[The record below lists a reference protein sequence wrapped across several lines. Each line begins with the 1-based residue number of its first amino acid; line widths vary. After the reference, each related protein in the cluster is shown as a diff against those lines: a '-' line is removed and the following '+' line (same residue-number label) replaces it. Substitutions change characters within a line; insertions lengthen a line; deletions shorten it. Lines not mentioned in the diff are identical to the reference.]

1 MAPPPRRPARRPF
14 SARGAPPG
22 EPRGGPRPPRR
33 VGDRWARVGG
43 AQRPREGPT
52 APCERNGRPR
62 RGTTRKRDGKRAP
75 GEASAVPAG
84 QRRRVSG
91 RAGGPT
97 AVSGHAVRT
106 RVVQAGGKHGK
117 PPGLVVRPR
126 WKKRPASPC
135 ANPTAL
141 TPKDGAPRSAPKPRP
156 PRPPPCRG
164 GGCGDAQEVPRRSL
178 ATPFGQ
184 ESLHQV
190 SSACSRRDWPFIY
203 VERRD

>member
-84 QRRRVSG
+84 QRPGRGGGCRGAQEVPRRSL
-91 RAGGPT
+91 ATPF
-97 AVSGHAVRT
+97 GHETPQEVTNTENRRDRPCAPAERND
-106 RVVQAGGKHGK
+106 
-117 PPGLVVRPR
+117 RPR
-126 WKKRPASPC
+126 WATT
-135 ANPTAL
+135 PTGP
-141 TPKDGAPRSAPKPRP
+141 TPKDVAPKSAPKPRP

-164 GGCGDAQEVPRRSL
+164 GGCGDAQEAPRPLGHPVRTGV
-178 ATPFGQ
+178 ATLGIKR
-184 ESLHQV
+184 V
-190 SSACSRRDWPFIY
+190 
-203 VERRD
+203 